1 METKKGYCAKARYLH
16 GAASKVRRVADH
28 IRRVPY
34 PQAVSIL
41 ESLPHKGARFLTKVV
56 KSAAS
61 NALYANKKLDEEM
74 LYIKELFV
82 NEGPQQKRVWARGRG
97 RADRLIKRSCHI
109 VVVVDEIQGMG
120 A

>member
-1 METKKGYCAKARYLH
+1 MEAKKGYSAKARYMH
-16 GAASKVRRVADH
+16 MAASKVRPIADH
-28 IRRVPY
+28 VRRVPY
-34 PQAVSIL
+34 PQAVAIL
-41 ESLPHKGARFLTKVV
+41 ESLPHKSAKLLIKVV

-61 NALYANKKLDEEM
+61 NALYENKKLDEEM
-74 LYIKELFV
+74 LYVKELFV
-82 NEGPQQKRVWARGRG
+82 NEGPQAKRVWARGRG

>member
-1 METKKGYCAKARYLH
+1 VVEAKKGYSAQARYLH
-16 GAASKVRRVADH
+16 MAASKVRRVADH

-61 NALYANKKLDEEM
+61 NALYENKKLDEEM
-74 LYIKELFV
+74 LYIKELLV
-82 NEGPQQKRVWARGRG
+82 NEGPQQKRVWARGR
-97 RADRLIKRSCHI
+97 ADRLIKRSCHI
-109 VVVVDEIQGMG
+109 IVVVDEIQGMG